1 MLVLGSLWFTRK
13 SFTNCT
19 LCLKQRLLI
28 SDNLR
33 GDLRG
38 AQVSL
43 LVTKIQT
50 PVLPLFSELSQC
62 KAKKTAESPSTS
74 RGAQKELKQ
83 PSRACTHEAGPMMA
97 LPTQNGDT
105 FNSMPL
111 YAIICHYMPLACIS
125 TICKLIRSELQMPS
139 PSTSPGQCVVPRLA
153 AQLMLGNAS
162 FLFSK
167 AIHVFVYLPG
177 DFQRSKQHKATKRQE
192 WKMEM
197 AKSVANR
204 IPTSCQEFR

>member
-1 MLVLGSLWFTRK
+1 MFKQNSAWSEESFDALHRLGVVLCLSLDRWFTRK

-33 GDLRG
+33 G

-43 LVTKIQT
+43 LVTSFQT

-62 KAKKTAESPSTS
+62 NKAKKTAESPSTS

-97 LPTQNGDT
+97 LPTQNGNT
-105 FNSMPL
+105 FNSLVLACHYMPL
-111 YAIICHYMPLACIS
+111 YAIGMH
-125 TICKLIRSELQMPS
+125 
-139 PSTSPGQCVVPRLA
+139 
-153 AQLMLGNAS
+153 
-162 FLFSK
+162 
-167 AIHVFVYLPG
+167 
-177 DFQRSKQHKATKRQE
+177 
-192 WKMEM
+192 
-197 AKSVANR
+197 
-204 IPTSCQEFR
+204 